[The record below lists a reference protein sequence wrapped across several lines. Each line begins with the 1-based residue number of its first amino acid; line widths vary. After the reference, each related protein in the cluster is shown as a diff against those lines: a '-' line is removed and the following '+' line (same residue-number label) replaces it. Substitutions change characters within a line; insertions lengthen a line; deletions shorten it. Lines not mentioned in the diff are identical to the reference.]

1 MKIHFPDCDAISLTC
16 MSCSLFGGSLLD
28 GSSPHDLN
36 LVVGRKELEIVD
48 GSKSCRLLLP
58 WDSILNYD
66 VSRPYFAN
74 KADALSPLLTLLVEV
89 EIEGIQIQPA
99 DNPRLPK
106 TGVLVVA
113 LTSSVSSFART
124 SIWHDLEKHICKS
137 SGIGIPQW
145 ARTVIDLQC
154 PWLLIPCVYKILR
167 EKKIEK
173 TITAI
178 LCIIGL
184 ASAFLSL
191 CSSLRNLYLA
201 VPESREAI
209 ENIVQIITD
218 VFGMYISIMLNLS
231 LKLAYLAEM
240 FFLPFSK
247 ALLTIIQPAIQFALL
262 LQNTIQPVG
271 IFVWSVWG
279 ALVKV
284 AKSLS
289 MAFSHVK
296 SVLVYV
302 VSLFAPVSRALLTFY
317 RAMNVL
323 LFSCGKVF
331 AACFGAST
339 RRLAGSLQKLL
350 LNINLL
356 LQPLLQALKRL
367 ISAKF
372 LGRLQFL
379 LGSCRNAFGF
389 TLSVL
394 KSSKHVI
401 FKFHKHIFSLFTR
414 FTLRV
419 HVSKGAHALIR
430 IVCCTYRAGTALA
443 ARALHIC
450 AAAGSLM
457 KDCCTLSKSA
467 YGAKLGLQGDPSAI

>member
-1 MKIHFPDCDAISLTC
+1 MLPS
-16 MSCSLFGGSLLD
+16 G
-28 GSSPHDLN
+28 PN
-36 LVVGRKELEIVD
+36 
-48 GSKSCRLLLP
+48 LLLP
-58 WDSILNYD
+58 LDSILNYD

-74 KADALSPLLTLLVEV
+74 KADVISPLLTLLIEV

-99 DNPRLPK
+99 DNTRLPK
-106 TGVLVVA
+106 AGLLVIA

-124 SIWHDLEKHICKS
+124 SIWHDLEKHVCKS
-137 SGIGIPQW
+137 SGFGIPQW
-145 ARTVIDLQC
+145 ARTIIDLQC

-240 FFLPFSK
+240 CFLPFSK
-247 ALLTIIQPAIQFALL
+247 ALLTIIRSAIQFALL

-271 IFVWSVWG
+271 IFLWSVWG
-279 ALVKV
+279 ALVKQ
-284 AKSLS
+284 AKPLS
-289 MAFSHVK
+289 VAFSLIK
-296 SVLVYV
+296 SALVYV
-302 VSLFAPVSRALLTFY
+302 VSLFAPVSRASLTFY

-323 LFSCGKVF
+323 LSFCGNFF

-350 LNINLL
+350 ININLL

-372 LGRLQFL
+372 LGRLRFL
-379 LGSCRNAFGF
+379 LGSCRNVFGF

-401 FKFHKHIFSLFTR
+401 FKFQQHIFSLFTR
-414 FTLRV
+414 FTIRV
-419 HVSKGAHALIR
+419 HVSIRKQGAHAVIR
-430 IVCCTYRAGTALA
+430 IVCGTYRAGTALA

-450 AAAGSLM
+450 AAASSFM

-467 YGAKLGLQGDPSAI
+467 YGAKLGLQGDPSAR